1 MKIGDMVRMRKI
13 HPDIQF
19 QPLRDSGAYRFGTK
33 DCGEINAGEFGL
45 VLEVYR
51 DEQGGTIG
59 TVRIITQRGSS
70 GWIATDYVE
79 VME

>member
-1 MKIGDMVRMRKI
+1 MKVGDLVCIRKI
-13 HPDIQF
+13 YPDIQF
-19 QPLRDSGAYRFGTK
+19 QPLRDSGAYRFGAK
-33 DCGEINAGEFGL
+33 DCGEINVGEFGL

-51 DEQGGTIG
+51 DEQRGTIG
-59 TVRIITQRGSS
+59 TVRIVTQRGSS